1 MCQVAVKIPDAV
13 LYDTHMST
21 LQATDFAKKAIAL
34 VYYTSHHIS
43 IGYCAQIAEM
53 SEEDFIKYLGKNKIS
68 IFHFDDSAEFKEELE
83 NNF

>member
-13 LYDTHMST
+13 LYDTHMSA
-21 LQATDFAKKAIAL
+21 LQATDFAKKTIAL

-68 IFHFDDSAEFKEELE
+68 IFQFENSDEFKEELA
-83 NNF
+83 NA